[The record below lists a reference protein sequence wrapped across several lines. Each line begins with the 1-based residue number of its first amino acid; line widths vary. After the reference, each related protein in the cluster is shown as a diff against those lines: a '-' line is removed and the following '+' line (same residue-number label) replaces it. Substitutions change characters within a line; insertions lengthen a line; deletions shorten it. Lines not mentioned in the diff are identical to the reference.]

1 MSNLDM
7 TPPPTKPPRG
17 VKTSKETSGLLMC
30 VIRTLATSE
39 SNEQREREKAKLER
53 EYTKSDQQLNELV
66 SLYKQDL
73 TTIMQL
79 FGKISTVITN
89 TREKLHGIK
98 EILIACKTLLS
109 CRRDELKKLW
119 LEGVEHKHVL
129 KLLEEIEQLKD
140 VPSKLAVH
148 LANRE
153 YLQGTQLLVAALNI
167 GNGALEGVEALRE
180 LKNELYGKKTKLY
193 EQLLLEILHVVYFE
207 PTKELNTFVRDSGS
221 MRGKSKWRRKFLD
234 SSSKS
239 SLSNNE
245 SVGDEM
251 SFENELG
258 KLVECLA
265 LLNMLPEALDNI
277 KMRMQSEILDVVGR
291 VTKAVVTHSKEGV
304 HPLVDLL
311 DTLTQQ
317 LRKVASRHES
327 LCNSFLKA
335 AKVHKISCITLQ
347 RSDIWSTIQAVLQLL
362 LTDYLD
368 IQNTAN
374 ESQQSPAYQD
384 HIGDISFYFARR
396 KLQRTRKLPLFK
408 FEYSSHNKATDDLE
422 NSSTLSRLSDGSK
435 ERDKLLVCMPD
446 PFNITVI
453 YTPLQNFIEE
463 IEESTG
469 MTNGVPCTLNTFV
482 NDYVKDVFIGRVQ
495 SRILLKI
502 ETATKSSDAW
512 RAATTPQIAT
522 EMGLFR
528 PLLLSTV
535 QVSDSIRELEL
546 LLDCLPHH
554 KIQILEILVGLIRG
568 YTETCYAAYRGIVQP
583 EPEDKRLCS
592 AAWLKDED
600 INRFLKSLPNWTD
613 LQAQKS
619 QHRSGRPLKREDTT
633 EEESPEDVRQRNI
646 KEAEILASNLGE
658 GGVSQQEIISDP
670 MQLKCLAQ
678 LQESMEWFAWRV
690 SQITFRLKKSISTS
704 ASDITSHNLSDYV
717 VTLGNLSQEF
727 EELANTCLLVL
738 HLEVRVQCFHYLMPR
753 GNQISKQKGMSQDPD
768 PRVLDLSR
776 VLVSLDEVLSSSL
789 QTRKTKYI
797 FEGLG
802 QLIAKILMS
811 TMQYMERIDE
821 SAVHKMCRNV
831 FTLQQTL
838 TNITM
843 AREVALD
850 HARTYFHLFFLK
862 PEDILNEVLEK
873 GAEYTELEY
882 MNALQL
888 ICRTYDSE
896 DENSTQRYLQKLSD
910 ILGEVGVTV

>member
-1 MSNLDM
+1 MSNLDL
-7 TPPPTKPPRG
+7 TLPPTKPPRG
-17 VKTSKETSGLLMC
+17 VKSSKETSGLLMC
-30 VIRTLATSE
+30 VIRTLSTSE

-53 EYTKSDQQLNELV
+53 EYKKSDQQLNELV

-79 FGKISTVITN
+79 FGKISTVISN

-119 LEGVEHKHVL
+119 LEGVEHKHIL
-129 KLLEEIEQLKD
+129 KLLEEIEQLKE
-140 VPSKLAVH
+140 VPSKLAV
-148 LANRE
+148 LLSNRE

-193 EQLLLEILHVVYFE
+193 EQLLLEILHVVYVE
-207 PTKELNTFVRDSGS
+207 PTKELTTFVRDSGS

-234 SSSKS
+234 SSNKS
-239 SLSNNE
+239 SLSNE
-245 SVGDEM
+245 SVGEEM
-251 SFENELG
+251 SFESELG

-277 KMRMQSEILDVVGR
+277 KMRMQSEILGVVGR

-327 LCNSFLKA
+327 LCNSFQKA
-335 AKVHKISCITLQ
+335 AKIHKISCLTLQ

-368 IQNTAN
+368 IQNTTN

-396 KLQRTRKLPLFK
+396 KLQRSRKLPLFK
-408 FEYSSHNKATDDLE
+408 FEYSAHNNVTEDLL
-422 NSSTLSRLSDGSK
+422 NNSTLSTLSDGSK

-453 YTPLQNFIEE
+453 YTPLQKFIEE
-463 IEESTG
+463 IEEAIGITS
-469 MTNGVPCTLNTFV
+469 GVPCTLNTFV
-482 NDYVKDVFIGRVQ
+482 NDYVKDVFIGREQ

-512 RAATTPQIAT
+512 RAATTQQVAT
-522 EMGLFR
+522 EMGLLR
-528 PLLLSTV
+528 PLLQSTV

-546 LLDCLPHH
+546 LLDSLPHH
-554 KIQILEILVGLIRG
+554 KIQILEILIGLIRG

-619 QHRSGRPLKREDTT
+619 HHRSGRPLKREDTT

-658 GGVSQQEIISDP
+658 GGVSQQEIISDT

-690 SQITFRLKKSISTS
+690 SQTTFRLKKSISNS
-704 ASDITSHNLSDYV
+704 ASDPASHKLSEYV
-717 VTLGNLSQEF
+717 VILVSLSQEF

-738 HLEVRVQCFHYLMPR
+738 HLEVRVQCFHYLIPR
-753 GNQISKQKGMSQDPD
+753 GNQTSKQKGMSQDPD

-776 VLVSLDEVLSSSL
+776 VLVSIDEALSSSL
-789 QTRKTKYI
+789 HTRKTKYI

-896 DENSTQRYLQKLSD
+896 DGNSTQRYLQKLSD